1 MILGLYCVLAN
12 FASVNRLGLK
22 TLNMCK
28 NMIGSHASIIFT
40 RCLFV
45 LLLICTISSCHNRGQ
60 FTKLD
65 MAESLLREHPDSALI
80 LIQSIDTSSFRFS
93 SFMAKYSLL
102 QAIALDKNYI
112 DTTDVRVI
120 MPAVDYYRKRGT
132 ADEKLKSYYYLGRIQ
147 YNAGDFNSAAVSF
160 SIGERNANDAT
171 DVQMKGLLY
180 MAFADIYNKTRNR
193 AKEEEYVKKG
203 IQAFEEAG
211 DTKHSNLS
219 SGRLAIIYF
228 SGQEWN
234 KADSLFSVGIE
245 QAKEDTVAMS
255 VFLSNYAR
263 LKVVQ
268 PEQDPL
274 GSLAL
279 LQRLKVDYKRSL
291 SLTDYGVWAYAASLV
306 GDEHTCSQIE
316 NQLKRLEENNRQTIL
331 YWLYR
336 IEQYRGNYEKALEYN
351 IESDAHNAKLIDSLL
366 SDSIGQALQTYY
378 SAEDENTKREAH
390 ILKLQFL
397 LIVLGLCIIFII
409 VLGYQKHKRDK
420 REKEI
425 DRLLKIGEESN
436 KLLSEANENLQGQVN
451 SLQINANELEK
462 TLIDLRKAYVTTYK
476 DKFSAIGELCNA
488 YMDSNKR
495 TDKKDFIVRRVE
507 SLIAYISDDDRLHM
521 RFENQIN
528 KDLNNIIKHLKA
540 DLGDVDKKESRF
552 ICYCIVGFAPEM
564 IGSILGLS
572 ISNVYTKKSR
582 LKERIKG
589 LDSPYKDEYL
599 RML

>member
-1 MILGLYCVLAN
+1 MCGKLIARHTSVLT
-12 FASVNRLGLK
+12 V
-22 TLNMCK
+22 
-28 NMIGSHASIIFT
+28 
-40 RCLFV
+40 RCLFFM
-45 LLLICTISSCHNRGQ
+45 LLTFTVSSCYNRSQ
-60 FTKLD
+60 IAKLD
-65 MAESLLREHPDSALI
+65 TAGSLMGERPDSALV
-80 LIQSIDTSSFRFS
+80 LIQSIDTSSLRS
-93 SFMAKYSLL
+93 RAAKAKYSLL
-102 QAIALDKNYI
+102 QAMALDKNYI
-112 DTTDVRVI
+112 DTTDVNVV
-120 MPAVDYYRKRGT
+120 MPAVDYYRRHGT
-132 ADEKLKSYYYLGRIQ
+132 SDERLKAYYYLGRIQ
-147 YNAGDFNSAAVSF
+147 ENAGDYNSAAVTF
-160 SIGERNANDAT
+160 SIGEGYADDAT
-171 DVQMKGLLY
+171 DIQTQGLLY

-193 AKEEEYVKKG
+193 AKEEEYVKRG
-203 IQAFEEAG
+203 IKAFEKAG
-211 DTKHSNLS
+211 DVKHTNLS
-219 SGRLAIIYF
+219 SGRLAIIYYN
-228 SGQEWN
+228 GQEWQ

-268 PEQDPL
+268 PEQDPW

-279 LQRLKVDYKRSL
+279 LQRLREDYKRTL

-316 NQLKRLEENNRQTIL
+316 NQLKMLDEEHKQTIL

-336 IEQYRGNYEKALEYN
+336 IEQHRGNYEKALEYN
-351 IESDAHNAKLIDSLL
+351 IESNAMNSVLIDNLL
-366 SDSIGQALQTYY
+366 TDSIGQTLQSYY
-378 SAEDENTKREAH
+378 SSEDEKSKREAR

-397 LIVLGLCIIFII
+397 LVALGLCIIFLI
-409 VLGYQKHKRDK
+409 VLSYQKHKRDK
-420 REKEI
+420 REKEVE
-425 DRLLKIGEESN
+425 RLLKIGEESN
-436 KLLSEANENLQGQVN
+436 KLLTEANENLQGQVT
-451 SLQINANELEK
+451 SLQISTGELEK
-462 TLIDLRKAYVTTYK
+462 TLINLRKAYVATYK

-488 YMDSNKR
+488 YMYSDKR
-495 TDKKDFIVRRVE
+495 TDKKEFIVRKVE

-582 LKERIKG
+582 LKERIRG
-589 LDSPYKDEYL
+589 LDSPYKEEYL